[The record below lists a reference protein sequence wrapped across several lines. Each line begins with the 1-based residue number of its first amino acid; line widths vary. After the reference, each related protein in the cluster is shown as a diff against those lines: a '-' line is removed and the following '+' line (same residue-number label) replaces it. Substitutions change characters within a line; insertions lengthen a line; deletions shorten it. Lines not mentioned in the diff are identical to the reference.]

1 MASSAAWQR
10 AAPEN
15 VCWCYPGSARSL
27 GSIDAKIKTL
37 QNKVMIFSDRKHPPH
52 LTTLDRDAVIL
63 LLTVCTR
70 NRRKILA
77 HEWVHQLIRRSW
89 IQCSDYSVGR
99 YVIMPEHIHVFVGE
113 GNLSRYRLEH
123 WVAAWKS
130 FLSRRW
136 PDVYEKPIWQRRF
149 WDRQIRSS
157 DEYDQKWLYVR
168 NNPVRH
174 GLVENADEWPFQG
187 SINILS

>member
-1 MASSAAWQR
+1 
-10 AAPEN
+10 
-15 VCWCYPGSARSL
+15 
-27 GSIDAKIKTL
+27 
-37 QNKVMIFSDRKHPPH
+37 MIFSDRKHPPH

-113 GNLSRYRLEH
+113 
-123 WVAAWKS
+123 
-130 FLSRRW
+130 
-136 PDVYEKPIWQRRF
+136 
-149 WDRQIRSS
+149 
-157 DEYDQKWLYVR
+157 YDQKWLYVR
-168 NNPVRH
+168 NNPIRH
-174 GLVENADEWPFQG
+174 GLVEDADEWLFQG
-187 SINILS
+187 AINILS